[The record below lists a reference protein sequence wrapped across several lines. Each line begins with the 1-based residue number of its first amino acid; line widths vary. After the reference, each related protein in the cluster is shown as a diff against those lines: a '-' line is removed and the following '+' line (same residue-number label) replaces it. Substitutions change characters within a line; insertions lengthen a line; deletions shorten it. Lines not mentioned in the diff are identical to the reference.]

1 MVREPSMS
9 DLICYKR
16 IPIWQKNTIP
26 EMFTERH
33 NTKEGTYACL
43 EIFEGELEF
52 VIFDGDQE
60 ETAYFNVQKQPPI
73 IQPQVWHKIKWV
85 SDDIKCQLSFL
96 CEPQY
101 LFYKQNNLS
110 LPHSEIR
117 YLANIISPCKTL
129 DLGAGRG
136 RNTFYLAER
145 GYDVTAVDI
154 NPQYISAINAIKEKQ
169 RIKNI
174 CTAVYDINSHN
185 IIEKYDLIISTVVLM
200 FLQREKI
207 TDIIYNMQKQ
217 TNKGGINL
225 IVCPVETD
233 SAPYSLLPFKSFLMS
248 SELENYYS
256 DWEIIKYNENP
267 GHLHKTDE
275 NGNRIK
281 LNFATLIARKR

>member
-1 MVREPSMS
+1 MS
-9 DLICYKR
+9 NLICYKR

-43 EIFEGELEF
+43 EILEGELEF

-60 ETAYFNVQKQPPI
+60 ETAYFNVQKQLPI
-73 IQPQVWHKIKWV
+73 IQPQVWHRIKWV

-110 LPHSEIR
+110 LPHSEIV

-154 NPQYISAINAIKEKQ
+154 SPQYIDEINIIKENHQ
-169 RIKNI
+169 IKNI
-174 CTAVYDINSHN
+174 RTAIYDINSHN

-200 FLQREKI
+200 FLKREKI
-207 TDIIYNMQKQ
+207 TDIIYNMQKH
-217 TNKGGINL
+217 TNKDGINL

-233 SAPYSLLPFKSFLMS
+233 SAPYSLLPFKCFLMPG
-248 SELENYYS
+248 ELKNYYS
-256 DWEIIKYNENP
+256 DWEIVKYNENP

>member
-1 MVREPSMS
+1 MS

-43 EIFEGELEF
+43 EILEGELEF
-52 VIFDGDQE
+52 VTFDGDQE
-60 ETAYFNVQKQPPI
+60 ETAYFNVQKQLPI

-96 CEPQY
+96 CEPQH

-110 LPHSEIR
+110 LPHSEIV

-154 NPQYISAINAIKEKQ
+154 SLQYIDAINIIKENNQ
-169 RIKNI
+169 IKNI
-174 CTAVYDINSHN
+174 RTAIYDINSHN

-200 FLQREKI
+200 FLKREKI
-207 TDIIYNMQKQ
+207 TDIIYNMQKH
-217 TNKGGINL
+217 TNKDGINL
-225 IVCPVETD
+225 IVCPVETN
-233 SAPYSLLPFKSFLMS
+233 SAPYSLLPFKCFLMPG
-248 SELENYYS
+248 ELESYYS
-256 DWEIIKYNENP
+256 DWEIVKYNENP

>member
-1 MVREPSMS
+1 MS

-33 NTKEGTYACL
+33 NTKEGTYAYL

-110 LPHSEIR
+110 LPHSEIV

-145 GYDVTAVDI
+145 GYNVTAVDI
-154 NPQYISAINAIKEKQ
+154 SPQYIDAINIIKENHQ
-169 RIKNI
+169 IKNI
-174 CTAVYDINSHN
+174 RTAIYDINSHN
-185 IIEKYDLIISTVVLM
+185 ITEKYDLIISTVVLM
-200 FLQREKI
+200 FLKREKI

-233 SAPYSLLPFKSFLMS
+233 SAPYNAYFILLYICFV
-248 SELENYYS
+248 
-256 DWEIIKYNENP
+256 IK
-267 GHLHKTDE
+267 G
-275 NGNRIK
+275 
-281 LNFATLIARKR
+281 